1 MSDGTG
7 KRAAFEGGCESFF
20 ARETRNQEALPIYE
34 FGPFRLDPVER
45 KLLRGKDVVALT
57 PKALDTL
64 LLLVRNSGHL
74 LEKDDLIKT
83 LWPNTFVEEGSLSNN
98 IFLLRKALGDDPAF
112 IETVPRRGYRFV
124 GAVREFPRT
133 ASTHPEK
140 LTNADTLGFA
150 DAKERRP
157 WRSWAATAIAAF
169 ALLASLEVIWSYRGA
184 GRRGETIDSVA
195 VLPFVNASG
204 DPNAEYLSD
213 GITESLINSLSS
225 LPNLKVMS
233 RDSAFCYKGK
243 ETDAKTVGHAL
254 GVRAIFKG
262 RVAQRGDTLVIS
274 AELIDARDNGHI
286 WGQQYSRKSSD
297 IFTLQEEIAKE
308 MTAALRVRLTGEEAK
323 HFTKS
328 YTMNADAYHDYLKG
342 RYWWNK
348 QTEEGFHKGI
358 EYFQQAITK
367 DPAYALADAGLA
379 DSYIGLANYGLVS
392 AREGYAKAKE
402 FAEKALE
409 LDDTL
414 AEAHVSL
421 ASVKTDYEWDWVAGE
436 RESQRALELNPAYA
450 PAHEAHAEVLWTTG
464 RMDESIEESKRALE
478 LDPLSIEYNNDLGFE
493 FLLSR
498 RYDQAIEQ
506 GARTLEL
513 DPKYI
518 SGYYL
523 RGVAYLKKSMFKE
536 GMSEVEKAA
545 AISPDDVTA
554 LTGLGYGYAMTGRRA
569 EARKVLDRL
578 NQLSK
583 QEYVSPVWRA
593 KIYAGLRERKKG
605 IEWLEKAYE
614 DRSVVSVAYLKTN
627 PMLDPLRSDP
637 RFADLLRQTN
647 LQP

>member
-1 MSDGTG
+1 M
-7 KRAAFEGGCESFF
+7 
-20 ARETRNQEALPIYE
+20 
-34 FGPFRLDPVER
+34 
-45 KLLRGKDVVALT
+45 
-57 PKALDTL
+57 
-64 LLLVRNSGHL
+64 
-74 LEKDDLIKT
+74 
-83 LWPNTFVEEGSLSNN
+83 
-98 IFLLRKALGDDPAF
+98 
-112 IETVPRRGYRFV
+112 
-124 GAVREFPRT
+124 
-133 ASTHPEK
+133 
-140 LTNADTLGFA
+140 
-150 DAKERRP
+150 
-157 WRSWAATAIAAF
+157 
-169 ALLASLEVIWSYRGA
+169 
-184 GRRGETIDSVA
+184 
-195 VLPFVNASG
+195 
-204 DPNAEYLSD
+204 
-213 GITESLINSLSS
+213 
-225 LPNLKVMS
+225 
-233 RDSAFCYKGK
+233 
-243 ETDAKTVGHAL
+243 
-254 GVRAIFKG
+254 
-262 RVAQRGDTLVIS
+262 
-274 AELIDARDNGHI
+274 
-286 WGQQYSRKSSD
+286 
-297 IFTLQEEIAKE
+297 
-308 MTAALRVRLTGEEAK
+308 
-323 HFTKS
+323 
-328 YTMNADAYHDYLKG
+328 
-342 RYWWNK
+342 
-348 QTEEGFHKGI
+348 
-358 EYFQQAITK
+358 
-367 DPAYALADAGLA
+367 
-379 DSYIGLANYGLVS
+379 
-392 AREGYAKAKE
+392 
-402 FAEKALE
+402 E

-513 DPKYI
+513 DPRYI

-605 IEWLEKAYE
+605 IEWLGKAYE